1 MITRRVC
8 EGYVLQHPFL
18 LKGGEQMS
26 LNKVKNIRFASAK
39 LVSSDG
45 TLKFDV
51 DGVAEVKSEELYKEL
66 LEMPGFEPFGVVTD
80 EEVEEPEP
88 EPEPIAEP
96 EPEPEPTVEPE
107 TEPEPIAEPEPT
119 VEPEP
124 EDEEEDNHEDE
135 YTEEQLQEKS
145 IKQLLYLAKT
155 KKIEVNPN
163 LKKAEII
170 QTILDSLDN

>member
-1 MITRRVC
+1 
-8 EGYVLQHPFL
+8 
-18 LKGGEQMS
+18 MS

-39 LVSSDG
+39 LVSSGG

-88 EPEPIAEP
+88 EPTVEPEPIAEP
-96 EPEPEPTVEPE
+96 
-107 TEPEPIAEPEPT
+107 EPEPT

-135 YTEEQLQEKS
+135 YTEEQLQDKS

-155 KKIEVNPN
+155 KKIEINPN
-163 LKKAEII
+163 LKKAGII